1 MLYPPVSRASE
12 SGFQV
17 MSTGLDF
24 GVFNPTCEDLDSRRF
39 PTITWFSD
47 NLTIKK
53 LGGIYKGKG
62 ERNQIS

>member
-17 MSTGLDF
+17 MSTGIDF

-39 PTITWFSD
+39 PTVTWFSD
-47 NLTIKK
+47 NLKPKI
-53 LGGIYKGKG
+53 
-62 ERNQIS
+62 RRDS